1 MFYDFVLF
9 ADGGAAPPPTPP
21 LFLKATH
28 ACHCASFDIISL
40 FPDFFTIFM
49 LSWSFSSWKARSTAN
64 NSIWRSYKATNT
76 ASHSPNKTKRIKT
89 ALKPF
94 GFLRDA
100 NNASRRM
107 SLVLVWMG
115 TYTPSAFLSHSRGLI
130 NRTSC
135 G

>member
-1 MFYDFVLF
+1 MILF
-9 ADGGAAPPPTPP
+9 CLQMGGAAPPPTPP

-49 LSWSFSSWKARSTAN
+49 LSGSFSSWKARSTAN
-64 NSIWRSYKATNT
+64 NSIWRSSKATNT

-100 NNASRRM
+100 NNASRSM
-107 SLVLVWMG
+107 SLVLVWIWELPKNHG
-115 TYTPSAFLSHSRGLI
+115 TPYNLSHDSTTRVKK
-130 NRTSC
+130 
-135 G
+135 